1 MAKRKEKQRIRIK
14 LQGFDYRGVDS
25 AAHEIVD
32 TATRSGATV
41 SGPVPLPTEVDKL
54 SVNSSPFI
62 DKKSMDQ
69 WETRVHKR
77 LIDIKDPTAQT
88 IEELRKLN
96 LPAGVE
102 ITINL

>member
-41 SGPVPLPTEVDKL
+41 SGPIPLPTEIDKL

-62 DKKSMDQ
+62 DKKAMDQ

-77 LIDIKDPTAQT
+77 LIDIQDPTAQT